1 MSDFVKALL
10 RDPNSDS
17 VTALVKGQW
26 MESG

>member
-1 MSDFVKALL
+1 MSDFVKARV

-17 VTALVKGQW
+17 VTALVRGQW